1 MSPIYYRQI
10 EPIQSQRKMREK
22 KGRVPRILFVFN
34 IKACNGTLLPA
45 TTTTAIRYD
54 NR

>member
-1 MSPIYYRQI
+1 MSPIYYREI

-22 KGRVPRILFVFN
+22 KGRVTRILFVFN
-34 IKACNGTLLPA
+34 IKAYHGTLFPA
-45 TTTTAIRYD
+45 TTTIAIRYD